1 MQEENPLDE
10 MDTKILMNALTIV
23 CEQVWKVWKKQ
34 GDCTPSNYYKPC
46 NFGLD
51 FGPEIGCMSVI
62 VKRSKGFK
70 SVDEYIASQEGQD
83 GN

>member
-1 MQEENPLDE
+1 ME
-10 MDTKILMNALTIV
+10 TKGLMNALTIV

-34 GDCTPSNYYKPC
+34 GNYKPC
-46 NFGLD
+46 NFGIN
-51 FGPEIGCMSVI
+51 FGPEMGCMSVI
-62 VKRSKGFK
+62 VKRSKDFK